1 MASGKTGST
10 RRVKRAPATASR
22 KAITKAGSGI
32 TTRQKKALE
41 EDFPLLKG
49 DGYVIRRIGNDG
61 EFSYSKVFHPPSAS
75 QSMTHSRCRVRWLSA
90 SIKSRLIQSLASLQ
104 QIEHFAGTR
113 VNLSRAP
120 QLAWM
125 LYNSRCTIASI

>member
-75 QSMTHSRCRVRWLSA
+75 HSMTPFKMPSSLSISQYQKSPHPTPRFICNKLSILPA
-90 SIKSRLIQSLASLQ
+90 S
-104 QIEHFAGTR
+104 E
-113 VNLSRAP
+113 
-120 QLAWM
+120 
-125 LYNSRCTIASI
+125 